1 MRALQR
7 CADGEEEPQYIP
19 NPGQEVTLEH
29 ILPSKPGKDW
39 NHFTPDEQKSF
50 LTQLSQL
57 EGGITI
63 I

>member
-1 MRALQR
+1 MSVSIYKK
-7 CADGEEEPQYIP
+7 GEYEEFCGFGRRK
-19 NPGQEVTLEH
+19 NKAN
-29 ILPSKPGKDW
+29 SKPIRQEG
-39 NHFTPDEQKSF
+39 S